1 MAAFVYNEGAL
12 RLLNGADD
20 YLTDTIKM
28 GLSTSVHVPNKDDA
42 LLDEGGADDFVDGE
56 LSGTGYVA
64 GFGNSGR
71 KTLASKTVTKDTAT
85 DRVKMSSAN
94 VTWTAINAGTIV
106 QATILKEITNDAA
119 SKPIAN
125 CELASSQ
132 ATNGGD
138 ITLSPGTNGW
148 FYSQQ

>member
-12 RLLNGADD
+12 RLLNGTDD

-28 GLSTSVHVPNKDDA
+28 GLSTTVHVPNKDDA

-56 LSGTGYVA
+56 LTGTGYA
-64 GFGNSGR
+64 GGFAGAGR
-71 KTLASKTVTKDTAT
+71 KTLASKTVAKDAAT
-85 DRVKMSSAN
+85 DRVRLSSAAI
-94 VTWTAINAGTIV
+94 TWTAINAGTIK
-106 QATILKEITNDAA
+106 QGTLLKEITSDAA
-119 SKPIAN
+119 SKPLAN
-125 CELASSQ
+125 CELASTQ

-138 ITLSPGTNGW
+138 ITFTPATDGW